1 MLNSTSVSETQSVT
15 LNHFELY
22 IAFIENIVIL
32 IQTQF
37 ITKANSGRQ
46 GLSRI
51 TR

>member
-1 MLNSTSVSETQSVT
+1 MLISTSVSETQSIT

-32 IQTQF
+32 IQAQM
-37 ITKANSGRQ
+37 ANAGRQ

-51 TR
+51 IR